1 MKIVIFNS
9 PQRSIEL
16 ARLLNELKG
25 LDVSVINDPETFGKD
40 KFWMRMKRAFELCLG
55 SEHNEFVIMPD
66 DVYNV
71 DLDRIRKYHKE
82 HRVHRYAIN
91 LINDGRWRC
100 WKGRPRQQLHTTEL
114 LHVDFVD
121 CGIITNRRTLGLIQI
136 DPVPASWFDRPNKSS
151 GVGFQM
157 TTKFRQQSV
166 LMYTPHKSLVYHGDH
181 ESVMHK
187 EERERNKLIS
197 K

>member
-9 PQRSIEL
+9 PQRKMEI

-25 LDVSVINDPETFGKD
+25 MDVTVINDHETFGKEN
-40 KFWMRMKRAFELCLG
+40 FWKRMQRAFELCLS
-55 SEHNEFVIMPD
+55 SEHNEFVIIPD

-82 HRVHRYAIN
+82 HRAHRYAIN
-91 LINDGRWRC
+91 LINDGRSRC
-100 WKGRPRQQLHTTEL
+100 WKGILRPQLHTTEL

-136 DPVPASWFDRPNKSS
+136 DPVPVSWFNRPNKSS

-157 TTKFRQQSV
+157 TTKFRKQSV
-166 LMYTPHKSLVYHGDH
+166 LMYTPHKSLVFHGDH
-181 ESVMHK
+181 DSVMHY
-187 EERERNKLIS
+187 EERKHVKLIS
-197 K
+197 R